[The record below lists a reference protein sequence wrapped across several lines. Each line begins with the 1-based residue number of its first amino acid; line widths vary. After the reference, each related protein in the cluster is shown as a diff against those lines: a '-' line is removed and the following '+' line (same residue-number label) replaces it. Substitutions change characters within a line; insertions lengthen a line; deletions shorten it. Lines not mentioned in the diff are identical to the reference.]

1 MTNNYLSIH
10 IYDYDIIQP
19 RVYPN
24 KIRSDDDIKIAQ
36 EKKHNFK
43 FSAKHFHPIKL
54 MHLCM
59 YFCIIRY
66 YEY

>member
-36 EKKHNFK
+36 EKKHNSNLAPNTFIL
-43 FSAKHFHPIKL
+43 SN
-54 MHLCM
+54 
-59 YFCIIRY
+59 
-66 YEY
+66 

>member
-19 RVYPN
+19 RVFIP
-24 KIRSDDDIKIAQ
+24 IKLEVILKYSTREETQ
-36 EKKHNFK
+36 FK

>member
-24 KIRSDDDIKIAQ
+24 KIRSDILKYSTREETQ
-36 EKKHNFK
+36 FK

>member
-24 KIRSDDDIKIAQ
+24 KISRSDIKIYQVAQ
-36 EKKHNFK
+36 EKKHNSNLAPNTFIL
-43 FSAKHFHPIKL
+43 SN
-54 MHLCM
+54 
-59 YFCIIRY
+59 
-66 YEY
+66 

>member
-24 KIRSDDDIKIAQ
+24 KIRSDIKIAQ
-36 EKKHNFK
+36 EKKHNSNLAPNTFIL
-43 FSAKHFHPIKL
+43 SN
-54 MHLCM
+54 
-59 YFCIIRY
+59 
-66 YEY
+66 

>member
-24 KIRSDDDIKIAQ
+24 T
-36 EKKHNFK
+36 
-43 FSAKHFHPIKL
+43 KL
-54 MHLCM
+54 EVILK
-59 YFCIIRY
+59 
-66 YEY
+66 